1 MQEDK
6 KNNESNTDD
15 HNQVNDNII
24 ENKNNEQSDDIIKN
38 DDEKVQGPDKD
49 DIINSNISSDV
60 AVVSEEISGSKNDIN
75 NDTNNHKNH
84 KMNPKIKKALIII
97 ISVCST
103 IIAIFLVI
111 ACINRFN
118 TKVYSNIYFENHNMS
133 NMTHDQV
140 LTYLEQNKDSYVKD
154 ADVEVDQNDK
164 NIYTVKAENVKFEL
178 DANSTANSIFRIG
191 RTGNFLKDN
200 FIVIK
205 NLFSRKIITPIFKY
219 DDASMQDVLKN
230 IDLSLD
236 SRYTDDT
243 YSVDEKNNNLV
254 IVRGKSGN
262 TVDYNKACKEIFSL
276 LAENKNVD
284 YQIDVI
290 NKKPSGI
297 DVDDVYNNVKR
308 DAKDAYIDKSQN
320 PVKLVEEQ
328 VGYDFDKDEL
338 QKVLDDSKNQ
348 EEGSSITFPLIV
360 SQPKVKLSDITYTLY
375 NDKLSGI
382 TTYFPANQTERSNN
396 LAIALRYLNGVI
408 IMPGDTFSYN
418 RIIGDT
424 TSEKGYLSAATFK
437 GGTVVQEIGGGICQT
452 VSTLYDAALIA
463 DMQIVERHQ
472 HGLPVGY
479 VKPSLDATVYGDVLD
494 LKFKNTRKYPV
505 KIITAY
511 SKTGSLNI
519 SIYGTKEENEYEI
532 SLSSK
537 TIYTIPYTTTYTYDD
552 SLPSTYSQVVTKGVN
567 GYASEGYITKKL
579 NGVVVSTDLLSKDV
593 YKPEQEVVK
602 VGTQGNNADETNSYV
617 NVYSN

>member
-15 HNQVNDNII
+15 VNQANDEII
-24 ENKNNEQSDDIIKN
+24 ESKNNEQGNDIIK
-38 DDEKVQGPDKD
+38 DDIKEVKGPDKD
-49 DIINSNISSDV
+49 DIINSDISSDIT
-60 AVVSEEISGSKNDIN
+60 AASEKITTSENNVSNNIN
-75 NDTNNHKNH
+75 NYKNH
-84 KMNPKIKKALIII
+84 NMSSKMKNFFIII
-97 ISVCST
+97 ISVFAT
-103 IIAIFLVI
+103 IIALFLII

-133 NMTHDQV
+133 NMTRDQV
-140 LTYLEQNKDSYVKD
+140 LTYLEQNKDLYVKNS
-154 ADVEVDQNDK
+154 DVEVDQNDK
-164 NIYTVKAENVKFEL
+164 NIYTVKAENIKFEL
-178 DANSTANSIFRIG
+178 DANATANSIFGIG

-200 FIVIK
+200 FVVIK
-205 NLFSRKIITPIFKY
+205 NLFNHKIITPIFKY
-219 DDASMQDVLKN
+219 DDLSMQDVLKN

-243 YSVDEKNNNLV
+243 YSVDEKNNSLV

-262 TVDYNKACKEIFSL
+262 TVDYDKARKKIVTL

-382 TTYFPANQTERSNN
+382 TTYFPANQAERSNN